1 VVKFDNILQRADD
14 ETLQELV
21 DKDTVRI
28 LSAIDPN
35 YVRPKN
41 LREIL
46 INIHDRAELLRKK
59 STRNEIFSLL
69 RPKQAENLLSHL
81 GIDADD
87 AYSSLNNLSIRKN
100 SKKEELLFHFF
111 GVEVTNNEEVSEQ
124 PSKKNLT
131 PEYGL
136 FKHQRDAAKKVK
148 EFVFEGEKRRVLLH
162 MPTGSGKTRTSM
174 NIISDYLR
182 NNEPTVVVW
191 LAYSEELCEQAASEF
206 EESWNLLGN
215 RPIDV
220 FRFWGDHNI
229 NIEEVKDG
237 IVVSSLSKMYNTTN
251 KGLYFIGQL
260 GSRTKLIVFDEAHQS
275 IAPTFKHV
283 LNSLLVHS
291 TEIGL
296 IGLSATPGRS
306 WDDIEEDLKLSE
318 FYHKQKVTLEVDGYD
333 NPVNFLVDQEYLAD
347 ANYTKVQVDTDLNL
361 TNHER
366 DEIQNLLDIPGSV
379 LNKLATNV
387 QRNLV
392 IISKL
397 RKLIKRHKR
406 ILFFATNVDHSI
418 VMAKVLQAIGIKAYS
433 ITSDTPNSSR
443 KRWIEEFKSDDPSP
457 IILCNYGVLTT
468 GFDAPKTS
476 AAIIARPTKSLVLYS
491 QMVGRAIRGKKAGG
505 NKTAEILT
513 VIDTTLP
520 GFNNVAEAFTNWED
534 VWDDN

>member
-1 VVKFDNILQRADD
+1 MVDFSTVLQRADD
-14 ETLQELV
+14 ETLQVLIDREAV
-21 DKDTVRI
+21 QI
-28 LSAIDPN
+28 LNAIDPN
-35 YVRPKN
+35 YIRPKN
-41 LREIL
+41 LRKIL
-46 INIHDRAELLRKK
+46 VNIHDRTELLRHKP
-59 STRNEIFSLL
+59 TRNEIFSLL
-69 RPKQAENLLSHL
+69 RPKQAKNLLIHL
-81 GIDADD
+81 GVADDD
-87 AYSSLNNLSIRKN
+87 AYSSLNKLSIRKN
-100 SKKEELLFHFF
+100 SKKEELLFQFF
-111 GVEVTNNEEVSEQ
+111 GVEVTKIEEFSEQ

-136 FKHQRDAAKKVK
+136 FKHQREAATKVK
-148 EFVFEGEKRRVLLH
+148 EIIFHGELRRVLLH

-182 NNEPTVVVW
+182 NTEPAVVVW
-191 LAYSEELCEQAASEF
+191 LAYSEELCEQAATEF
-206 EESWNLLGN
+206 EESWGLLGN
-215 RPIDV
+215 RPLDV
-220 FRFWGDHNI
+220 FRFWGSQNI
-229 NIEEVKDG
+229 DIEDVKDG
-237 IVVSSLSKMYNTTN
+237 VVVSSLSKMYNTTN
-251 KGLYFIGQL
+251 NGLYFIGQL
-260 GSRTKLIVFDEAHQS
+260 GSKTKLVIFDEAHQS

-306 WDDIEEDLKLSE
+306 WNDVEEDLKLSE
-318 FYHKQKVTLEVDGYD
+318 FYHKQKVTLDVDGYD

-347 ANYTKVQVDTDLNL
+347 ANYTKVKVDTDLSL
-361 TNHER
+361 TNQER

-379 LNKLATNV
+379 LSKLATNV

-397 RKLIKRHKR
+397 RQLIKRHKR
-406 ILFFATNVDHSI
+406 ILFFATNVDHSTL
-418 VMAKVLQAIGIKAYS
+418 MAKVLQAIGIKAYS
-433 ITSDTPNSSR
+433 ITSNTPNSSR
-443 KRWIEEFKSDDPSP
+443 KRWIEEFKSEDPSP

-505 NKTAEILT
+505 NKKAEILT

-520 GFNNVAEAFTNWED
+520 GFSNVAEAFTNWED